1 MAGND
6 LGKLWFEMGVRDK
19 VTGAMAAAIK
29 EAQRLGKAIDDIAD
43 KNANNLTRALYRI
56 AETAQRTMGAIR
68 QGNALGL
75 DTSKLREGLRQ
86 MLAVRRQLLNL
97 QKDGSLA
104 MSTKPLNKLLGAE
117 FEHMMV
123 TMRGATI
130 AQENLNKAQARSNT
144 RAAAQAEREH
154 AQATQARIRAQEQLL
169 RTYDRVT
176 AAMQRQGQAASQ
188 LKNVMSDYFSVYAGM
203 NLVRELITVGGE
215 FEVQKV
221 ALQTILGDMREGEEI
236 YSQIQ
241 ALAVESPMSFRQLA
255 GYTKQ
260 LAAFNIPYEELYDTT
275 KRLADISAGVGVDM
289 GRLILAYGQV
299 RSATVLRGQELRQ
312 FTEAGIPMVEALAKK
327 FNELNGTMVTSADV
341 LNKLIP
347 TKQIPFEMVRDVLK
361 DMTDEGGRFYN
372 MQMVLADTLAGKWS
386 NLRDAWEVMLAGIAN
401 GETLTGRMLK
411 GAVSG
416 VTELTKAMDTLL
428 PVIAAVGLGFGTR
441 RVARWAG
448 DRLGMNTRNVT
459 QGMLTAK
466 ETARQAALQ
475 KQLLQGSQALTAQE
489 RQLLSAKMEV
499 TAADYRRLA
508 VSGRLSTMQLAS
520 LYRQK
525 MINESTI
532 RYLAEQKVITEE
544 QRKQIV
550 QATTKLRLLRM
561 QGVEVAKQA
570 GRAVGGALVGM
581 LRDPFTWI
589 TAALAGVMSIQNA
602 VSETEA
608 MMANMAESANQRF
621 KSLNETIK
629 ELRKAGTPTGDS
641 GLKQGSDTI
650 LGALKG
656 NVADYEGIEKQAS
669 AIKDLGE
676 RYEYLNEVLTQT
688 SEAYRWVAAN
698 SGTIGG
704 LLDSTGGLQTSQGF
718 WHGVGSALTFDW
730 MSDDLAENMKDW
742 DEYNAR
748 LQSAAIN
755 LGKYEAEIKSAIDNA
770 VKLFPELRKQLDGKS
785 MEEQLKIIADSGYW
799 DALGYKM
806 NNWTVNAQD
815 AVDAWK
821 NARIELAEAGKDVEE
836 DAETL
841 SNGIG
846 RILENM
852 AKARGQ
858 TLEEF
863 VKDNEVMVS
872 TMIDNIVRG
881 FNSGSEQIQNRII
894 DLVRQV
900 VGLKEEYDE
909 LGNRLQVKAPS
920 QYDQQSKLG
929 KQMMHNVIEE
939 YGQGVITVAEMNKIA
954 GTTEDARSASEALDE
969 LKKKVQSLKQEY
981 DSLNAVY
988 GENHAR
994 TKAAKEDLD
1003 RYTKVAK
1010 ANGLT
1015 MDDLNKKQKY
1025 GYHKPDNGK
1034 DAWLEQ
1040 MKARMSL
1047 LPKYISLYEKYRD
1060 TMGADAA
1067 REKVNADV
1075 QFASLRAIGITDP
1088 TDEVGA
1094 WKTIV
1099 EQMNKAKTTAERRK
1113 AAEDALAKL
1122 YDAQADAIVRQN
1134 RVLNEQAT
1142 QALEKLNR
1150 QWEMY
1155 RKWLEATGSAE
1166 VAGTVAFGG
1175 RTAYGNEAE
1184 ELREEVE
1191 RLLREA
1197 PTRPPRGEGTD
1208 KQDRA
1213 YTVDEV
1219 LGMTGTELD
1228 EAFGKAGQGAE
1239 ALREKIDAL
1248 KEAQRKLNEETLN
1261 GLLEMI
1267 EASKGYDAQIAD
1279 VDRRLEKQLELIGK
1293 TTFNNDAETNERIR
1307 EQYGKAAREAA
1318 DRERSGILFKQFQE
1332 ESDWVTIFDDLDR
1345 VSTATIT
1352 DMIDRIAEFSK
1363 TAGLSVEEVK
1373 RLRDALAK
1381 LRDEALERN
1390 PFGGIVESLNRAN
1403 AIREFLKRAGSTGS
1417 SGRAGKIRVSEEQ
1430 GARMG
1435 LQAGEY
1441 TRAQLEGELKGAEA
1455 DTVRSIEN
1463 IGKAFDSLQG
1473 VLDPV
1478 IELFDTLGA
1487 DTGGLGDVLGT
1498 ISGALGAAS
1507 GTGGQL
1513 QNLMGMSVGED
1524 KTLGE
1529 ALGIKNA
1536 GLWGA
1541 AAGAALSVTT
1551 SIFALHDK
1559 ALQKEIEASEA
1570 RQKEMENL
1578 TKNVQTVLERTMGG
1592 VYRYRASE
1600 ADLKDFEKYFQH
1612 RTVGNMDL
1620 GYKYGYIQE
1629 GTREQIR
1636 VAEKSRSYYDT
1647 YLASLMVQRDELAH
1661 QMDAE
1666 RDKKKSDKNAIADM
1680 KQEIAE
1686 LDDQIKYVAE
1696 DMAKELYGIDF
1707 KSWASDLS
1715 QALVD
1720 AWASGTDAAE
1730 AYRDKVSEIL
1740 KDVGVNIIT
1749 QKYLEPMLEGYM
1761 DQFMKYFEDNN
1772 GVVDEEGFK
1781 IIAQMYDAADKAAS
1795 VVEGYL
1801 NGLEDVANEH
1811 GETIK
1816 DDSAASGADTI
1827 SGITEDEAGLLIS
1840 YVNAMR
1846 ADLSLTL
1853 LYNKRIAEELL
1864 PEVIN
1869 VLAVH
1874 QATLKAIEANTGRS
1888 ADAAERLS
1896 ELLNSVASGTKKL
1909 SVVTYVKS

>member
-6 LGKLWFEMGVRDK
+6 GALWFEMNVKDRILAKLKEDMKAMDELGAAMDR
-19 VTGAMAAAIK
+19 VTY
-29 EAQRLGKAIDDIAD
+29 R
-43 KNANNLTRALYRI
+43 NANNMMRAIYRVSEAI
-56 AETAQRTMGAIR
+56 ERVRNAGRT
-68 QGNALGL
+68 GL
-75 DTSKLREGLRQ
+75 SFGMDTSRLSEVERRLDAFRKKLESISETDLRTKNSK
-86 MLAVRRQLLNL
+86 AVLNL
-97 QKDGSLA
+97 LDAEYEKMIRDANRVARAQEKLNTA
-104 MSTKPLNKLLGAE
+104 MSHSSARE
-117 FEHMMV
+117 
-123 TMRGATI
+123 AT
-130 AQENLNKAQARSNT
+130 Q
-144 RAAAQAEREH
+144 AAQA
-154 AQATQARIRAQEQLL
+154 QARAQEQLL

-188 LKNVMSDYFSVYAGM
+188 LRSIMSDYFSVYAGM

-299 RSATVLRGQELRQ
+299 RSATVLRGTELRQ

-475 KQLLQGSQALTAQE
+475 KQLLQGSQALTVQE
-489 RQLLSAKMEV
+489 QRLLSAKMEV

-570 GRAVGGALVGM
+570 GRAVGGTLVGM

-589 TAALAGVMSIQNA
+589 TAALAGGMAIWQHYGQ
-602 VSETEA
+602 VSQQATTAADSLVQRAEQTRETVNSLLDGGKPSDDSKLAERIREMTEA
-608 MMANMAESANQRF
+608 LRGVVPNY
-621 KSLNETIK
+621 NEIK
-629 ELRKAGTPTGDS
+629 E
-641 GLKQGSDTI
+641 Q
-650 LGALKG
+650 
-656 NVADYEGIEKQAS
+656 AD
-669 AIKDLGE
+669 AIKDLGD
-676 RYEYLNEVLTQT
+676 RYDYLAEKLKETSAAYKALTAEST
-688 SEAYRWVAAN
+688 KGLIEDMTHAA
-698 SGTIGG
+698 GGGIGG
-704 LLDSTGGLQTSQGF
+704 FFSGNAEGLG
-718 WHGVGSALTFDW
+718 ADMEDFD
-730 MSDDLAENMKDW
+730 DAVRE
-742 DEYNAR
+742 
-748 LQSAAIN
+748 LQ
-755 LGKYEAEIKSAIDNA
+755 KSAIHINKYVADEVMAA
-770 VKLFPELRKQLDGKS
+770 VDKIAAGNEKLKKALEGKEGMTEILRTFFDTATDAEQTRLTEAVPLTTDYWRNWRVMRSQLEEMYRDMDGAIQEFIDQKSAEGWNFKHLNDGQKEQAQQVIDAFVNSYEGASKEAKRLVEQYGLDKLNIKVNVDFDTSDAEKELSDFANQVWQGFGGNLTKEGGTISIGNQKYTKENIAKSFTDASSTRKRMKQEVQDAYQEWKDIEKVS
-785 MEEQLKIIADSGYW
+785 VASQEAKDRARKAYE
-799 DALGYKM
+799 DALSAYNAMG
-806 NNWTVNAQD
+806 WTD
-815 AVDAWK
+815 DP
-821 NARIELAEAGKDVEE
+821 L
-836 DAETL
+836 
-841 SNGIG
+841 
-846 RILENM
+846 
-852 AKARGQ
+852 
-858 TLEEF
+858 
-863 VKDNEVMVS
+863 
-872 TMIDNIVRG
+872 
-881 FNSGSEQIQNRII
+881 
-894 DLVRQV
+894 
-900 VGLKEEYDE
+900 
-909 LGNRLQVKAPS
+909 
-920 QYDQQSKLG
+920 
-929 KQMMHNVIEE
+929 
-939 YGQGVITVAEMNKIA
+939 NK
-954 GTTEDARSASEALDE
+954 T
-969 LKKKVQSLKQEY
+969 
-981 DSLNAVY
+981 N
-988 GENHAR
+988 
-994 TKAAKEDLD
+994 
-1003 RYTKVAK
+1003 K
-1010 ANGLT
+1010 ANRA
-1015 MDDLNKKQKY
+1015 NK
-1025 GYHKPDNGK
+1025 K

-1040 MKARMSL
+1040 MKARISL

-1191 RLLREA
+1191 RLLKEA

-1213 YTVDEV
+1213 YTVEDV

-1307 EQYGKAAREAA
+1307 GQYGKAARKAA

-1403 AIREFLKRAGSTGS
+1403 AIREYLRVNGPNGTYGAD
-1417 SGRAGKIRVSEEQ
+1417 GKYVVTKEQ

-1487 DTGGLGDVLGT
+1487 DTGGIGDVLGT
-1498 ISGALGAAS
+1498 ISGALGTAS

-1600 ADLKDFEKYFQH
+1600 ADLKDFEKYFQR
-1612 RTVGNMDL
+1612 RTVGNADL

-1636 VAEKSRSYYDT
+1636 EAEKSRSYYDT

-1696 DMAKELYGIDF
+1696 DMANELYGVDF

-1730 AYRDKVSEIL
+1730 AYRDKVSEIM
-1740 KDVGVNIIT
+1740 KNVGVSIIT
-1749 QKYLEPMLEGYM
+1749 QKYLETALEPIM
-1761 DQFMKYFEDNN
+1761 DEFMEYFKANN
-1772 GVVDEEGFK
+1772 GVLDETGIGILSK
-1781 IIAQMYDAADKAAS
+1781 MYDYGEELAEIGKAYMDGMEQ
-1795 VVEGYL
+1795 VT
-1801 NGLEDVANEH
+1801 NEH
-1811 GETIK
+1811 GETLK
-1816 DDSAASGADTI
+1816 DTGSASGSVIGGSVSEEEVGLGLAYLNSIRADTA
-1827 SGITEDEAGLLIS
+1827 T
-1840 YVNAMR
+1840 MR
-1846 ADLSLTL
+1846 TYLQ
-1853 LYNKRIAEELL
+1853 RMAEETE
-1864 PEVIN
+1864 PIAN
-1869 VLAVH
+1869 VLAQH
-1874 QATLKAIEANTGRS
+1874 TATLKAIEANTGRG
-1888 ADAAERLS
+1888 AEAAEAVRDM
-1896 ELLNSVASGTKKL
+1896 LNSVANGTRKL
-1909 SVVTYVKS
+1909 NVVTWVKKS

>member
-6 LGKLWFEMGVRDK
+6 FKLWFEMGVRDK
-19 VTGAMAAAIK
+19 VTGAMAEAIK
-29 EAQRLGKAIDDIAD
+29 EAQRLGKAIDDVAD

-56 AETAQRTMGAIR
+56 SEMAQRTMGAMR

-97 QKDGSLA
+97 SKDGSLA
-104 MSTKPLNKLLGAE
+104 TSTKPLNKLLGAE
-117 FEHMMV
+117 FEHMIV

-154 AQATQARIRAQEQLL
+154 TQATQARIRAQEQLL

-188 LKNVMSDYFSVYAGM
+188 LRSIMSDYFSVYAGM

-299 RSATVLRGQELRQ
+299 RSATVLRGTELRQ

-428 PVIAAVGLGFGTR
+428 PVIAAVGLGFGAKR
-441 RVARWAG
+441 AKRWAG

-475 KQLLQGSQALTAQE
+475 KQLLQGSQALTVQE
-489 RQLLSAKMEV
+489 QRLLSEKLEV

-508 VSGRLSTMQLAS
+508 ISGRLSTMQLAS

-525 MINESTI
+525 MINSSTI
-532 RYLAEQKVITEE
+532 QYLAQQKIITEE
-544 QRKQIV
+544 QRKQIL

-589 TAALAGVMSIQNA
+589 TAGLAGIMSIQNA

-688 SEAYRWVAAN
+688 SEAYRWVATN

-748 LQSAAIN
+748 LQSAAVN

-852 AKARGQ
+852 VKARGQ

-900 VGLKEEYDE
+900 VCLKEEYDE
-909 LGNRLQVKAPS
+909 LGNRLQVKTPS

-929 KQMMHNVIEE
+929 KQMMRNVIEE
-939 YGQGVITVAEMNKIA
+939 YGQGVITVVEMNKIA

-994 TKAAKEDLD
+994 TKAAKEELD
-1003 RYTKVAK
+1003 RYTKVAN

-1025 GYHKPDNGK
+1025 GYNKPDNGK

-1040 MKARMSL
+1040 MKARISL

-1067 REKVNADV
+1067 REKVNEDV

-1142 QALEKLNR
+1142 QALDKLNK

-1184 ELREEVE
+1184 ELREEINE
-1191 RLLREA
+1191 QLKKKNEKLS
-1197 PTRPPRGEGTD
+1197 
-1208 KQDRA
+1208 
-1213 YTVDEV
+1213 VDDV

-1373 RLRDALAK
+1373 RLREALAK
-1381 LRDEALERN
+1381 LRDEALARN

-1403 AIREFLKRAGSTGS
+1403 AIREFLERAGSTGS
-1417 SGRAGKIRVSEEQ
+1417 AGKIRVSEEQ

-1441 TRAQLEGELKGAEA
+1441 TRAQLEGKLKGAEA

-1487 DTGGLGDVLGT
+1487 ETGGIGDVLGT
-1498 ISGALGAAS
+1498 IGGALGAAS
-1507 GTGGQL
+1507 STGSSL
-1513 QNLMGMSVGED
+1513 SNLMGMSVGD

-1536 GLWGA
+1536 GVWGA

-1592 VYRYRASE
+1592 VYRYRASDG
-1600 ADLKDFEKYFQH
+1600 DLEKMLKYVDYGDKE
-1612 RTVGNMDL
+1612 RLRGTVFDP
-1620 GYKYGYIQE
+1620 YPYIGE
-1629 GTREQIR
+1629 DTREQIKE
-1636 VAEKSRSYYDT
+1636 AEKSRSYYDT
-1647 YLASLMVQRDELAH
+1647 YLASLMVQKDELAH
-1661 QMDAE
+1661 QIDSE
-1666 RDKKKSDKNAIADM
+1666 RDKKKSDKSAIADM
-1680 KQEIAE
+1680 EQQLAE
-1686 LDDQIKYVAE
+1686 LDDQIRYVAE
-1696 DMAKELYGIDF
+1696 DMAKELYSIDF
-1707 KSWASDLS
+1707 KGWAADFA
-1715 QALVD
+1715 QTLVD
-1720 AWASGTDAAE
+1720 AWASGADAAD
-1730 AYRDKVSEIL
+1730 AYRKKVSEIM
-1740 KDVGVNIIT
+1740 KNVGVSIIT
-1749 QKYLEPMLEGYM
+1749 QKYIETALAPIM
-1761 DQFMKYFEDNN
+1761 DEFMEYFEANN
-1772 GVVDEEGFK
+1772 GVLDETGIGILSK
-1781 IIAQMYDAADKAAS
+1781 MYDFGEEFAKIAEAYMDGM
-1795 VVEGYL
+1795 EQ
-1801 NGLEDVANEH
+1801 VANER
-1811 GETIK
+1811 GDTLKDTGSSSSSTIGGSISE
-1816 DDSAASGADTI
+1816 DEVGLGLAYLNSIRADT
-1827 SGITEDEAGLLIS
+1827 
-1840 YVNAMR
+1840 AMIR
-1846 ADLSLTL
+1846 A
-1853 LYNKRIAEELL
+1853 YKQRMVEELM
-1864 PEVIN
+1864 PGVVN
-1869 VLAVH
+1869 VLAQH
-1874 QATLKAIEANTGRS
+1874 TAFLKGIEANTGRS
-1888 ADAAERLS
+1888 ADAAEDVRD
-1896 ELLNSVASGTKKL
+1896 LLGQVANGTKKL
-1909 SVVTYVKS
+1909 NVITYVKKN

>member
-188 LKNVMSDYFSVYAGM
+188 LKSIMSDYFSVYAGM

-299 RSATVLRGQELRQ
+299 RSATVLRGTELRQ

-441 RVARWAG
+441 RVKRWAG

-475 KQLLQGSQALTAQE
+475 KQLLQGSQALTVQE

-570 GRAVGGALVGM
+570 GRAVGGTLVGM
-581 LRDPFTWI
+581 LRDPFTWF

-718 WHGVGSALTFDW
+718 WYGAASALKGDW
-730 MSDDLAENMKDW
+730 MSDDLAEDMKDW

-748 LQSAAIN
+748 LQSAAVN
-755 LGKYEAEIKSAIDNA
+755 LGKYEAQITKTIKDIARQA
-770 VKLFPELRKQLDGKS
+770 PELRKALDGKTT
-785 MEEQLKIIADSGYW
+785 EEQLRIVVDSGYW
-799 DALGYKM
+799 DKLDFRIDSSAAK
-806 NNWTVNAQD
+806 
-815 AVDAWK
+815 AVVKWREVRKD
-821 NARIELAEAGKDVEE
+821 LSEAGNKVEE
-836 DAETL
+836 DAKKF

-846 RILENM
+846 RILEAS

-858 TLEEF
+858 TMEEF
-863 VKDNEVMVS
+863 VKNNEVLVS
-872 TMIDNIVRG
+872 TMIDTIVTSFG
-881 FNSGSEQIQNRII
+881 EGSEQIQNKVI
-894 DLVRQV
+894 DAVRAWM
-900 VGLKEEYDE
+900 GLSDLYNEEGD
-909 LGNRLQVKAPS
+909 RRTVRKPS
-920 QYDQQSKLG
+920 QYDVQSKLG

-988 GENHAR
+988 GDNHAR
-994 TKAAKEDLD
+994 TKAAKEELD

-1025 GYHKPDNGK
+1025 GYNKPDNGK

-1191 RLLREA
+1191 RLLKERAERA
-1197 PTRPPRGEGTD
+1197 GTD
-1208 KQDRA
+1208 GADRA
-1213 YTVDEV
+1213 YTVEDV

-1307 EQYGKAAREAA
+1307 GQYGKAAREAA

-1417 SGRAGKIRVSEEQ
+1417 SGKYVVTEEQ

-1487 DTGGLGDVLGT
+1487 DTGGIGDVLGT
-1498 ISGALGAAS
+1498 ISGALGTAS

-1513 QNLMGMSVGED
+1513 QNLMGMSVGKD
-1524 KTLGE
+1524 KSLGE

-1600 ADLKDFEKYFQH
+1600 ADQADFEKYFQ
-1612 RTVGNMDL
+1612 RRMIGSMDL

-1629 GTREQIR
+1629 GTREQIQE
-1636 VAEKSRSYYDT
+1636 AQKSRSYYDT

-1696 DMAKELYGIDF
+1696 DMANELYGVDF
-1707 KSWASDLS
+1707 KSWAADLS
-1715 QALVD
+1715 QTLVD

-1740 KDVGVNIIT
+1740 RDVGVNVIT
-1749 QKYLEPMLEGYM
+1749 QKYLEPLLEEQMEKFM
-1761 DQFMKYFEDNN
+1761 DYFEANN
-1772 GVVDEEGFK
+1772 GVIDAPGMEILSG
-1781 IIAQMYDAADKAAS
+1781 MYDLGDKAQE
-1795 VVEGYL
+1795 VVDAYL
-1801 NGLEDVANEH
+1801 DGLEAVANEH
-1811 GETIK
+1811 GETLK
-1816 DDSAASGADTI
+1816 DTGSASGSVI
-1827 SGITEDEAGLLIS
+1827 GGSVSEEEAGLGLAYLNSI
-1840 YVNAMR
+1840 R
-1846 ADLSLTL
+1846 ADTATMRTYLQ
-1853 LYNKRIAEELL
+1853 RMAEETE
-1864 PEVIN
+1864 PIAN
-1869 VLAVH
+1869 VLAQH
-1874 QATLKAIEANTGRS
+1874 TATLKAIEANTGRG
-1888 ADAAERLS
+1888 AEAAEAVRDM
-1896 ELLNSVASGTKKL
+1896 LNSVANGTRKL
-1909 SVVTYVKS
+1909 NVVTWVKKS

>member
-299 RSATVLRGQELRQ
+299 RSATVLRGTELRQ

-475 KQLLQGSQALTAQE
+475 KQLLQGSQALTVQE

-641 GLKQGSDTI
+641 GLKRGSDTI

-718 WHGVGSALTFDW
+718 WYGAASALKGDW
-730 MSDDLAENMKDW
+730 MSDDLAEDMKDW

-748 LQSAAIN
+748 LQSAAVN
-755 LGKYEAEIKSAIDNA
+755 LGKYEAQITKTIKDIARQA
-770 VKLFPELRKQLDGKS
+770 PELRKALDGKTT
-785 MEEQLKIIADSGYW
+785 EEQLRIVVDSGYW
-799 DALGYKM
+799 DKLDFRIDSSAAK
-806 NNWTVNAQD
+806 
-815 AVDAWK
+815 AVVKWREVRKD
-821 NARIELAEAGKDVEE
+821 LSEAGNKVEE
-836 DAETL
+836 DAKKF

-846 RILENM
+846 RILEAS

-858 TLEEF
+858 TMEEF
-863 VKDNEVMVS
+863 VKNNEVLVS
-872 TMIDNIVRG
+872 TMIDTIVRSFG
-881 FNSGSEQIQNRII
+881 EGSEQIQNKVI
-894 DLVRQV
+894 DAVRAWM
-900 VGLKEEYDE
+900 GLSDLYNEEGD
-909 LGNRLQVKAPS
+909 RRTVRKPS
-920 QYDQQSKLG
+920 QYDVQSKLG
-929 KQMMHNVIEE
+929 KQMMHNVVEE

-994 TKAAKEDLD
+994 TKAAKEELD

-1025 GYHKPDNGK
+1025 GYNKPDNGK

-1191 RLLREA
+1191 RLLEERAERA
-1197 PTRPPRGEGTD
+1197 GSSGRTGTD
-1208 KQDRA
+1208 GADRA

-1307 EQYGKAAREAA
+1307 GQYGKAAREAA

-1390 PFGGIVESLNRAN
+1390 PFGGIAESLNRAN

-1430 GARMG
+1430 GRRMG

-1487 DTGGLGDVLGT
+1487 DTGGIGDVLGT
-1498 ISGALGAAS
+1498 ISGALGTAS

-1600 ADLKDFEKYFQH
+1600 ADLKDFEKYFQR
-1612 RTVGNMDL
+1612 RTVGNADL

-1636 VAEKSRSYYDT
+1636 EAEKSRSYYDT

-1696 DMAKELYGIDF
+1696 DMANELYGVDF
-1707 KSWASDLS
+1707 KSWAADLS
-1715 QALVD
+1715 QTLVD

-1740 KDVGVNIIT
+1740 RDVGVNVIT
-1749 QKYLEPMLEGYM
+1749 QKYLEPLLEEQMEKFM
-1761 DQFMKYFEDNN
+1761 DYFEANN
-1772 GVVDEEGFK
+1772 GVIDAPGMEILSG
-1781 IIAQMYDAADKAAS
+1781 MYDLGDKAQE
-1795 VVEGYL
+1795 VVDAYL
-1801 NGLEDVANEH
+1801 DGLEAIANER
-1811 GETIK
+1811 GETLK
-1816 DDSAASGADTI
+1816 DTGSASGSVI
-1827 SGITEDEAGLLIS
+1827 GGSVSEEEAGLGLAYLNSI
-1840 YVNAMR
+1840 R
-1846 ADLSLTL
+1846 ADTATMRTYLQ
-1853 LYNKRIAEELL
+1853 RMAEETE
-1864 PEVIN
+1864 PIAN
-1869 VLAVH
+1869 VLAQH
-1874 QATLKAIEANTGRS
+1874 TATLKAIEANTGRG
-1888 ADAAERLS
+1888 AEAAEAVRDM
-1896 ELLNSVASGTKKL
+1896 LNSVANGTRKL
-1909 SVVTYVKS
+1909 NVVTWVKKS

>member
-6 LGKLWFEMGVRDK
+6 GALWFEMGVRDK

-176 AAMQRQGQAASQ
+176 AAMQHQGQAASQ
-188 LKNVMSDYFSVYAGM
+188 LRSIMSDYFSVYAGM

-441 RVARWAG
+441 RVKRWAG

-475 KQLLQGSQALTAQE
+475 KQLLQGSQALTVQE
-489 RQLLSAKMEV
+489 QRLLSAKMEV

-532 RYLAEQKVITEE
+532 RYLAQQKVITEE

-561 QGVEVAKQA
+561 QSAEVAKQA
-570 GRAVGGALVGM
+570 GRAVGGTLVGM

-589 TAALAGVMSIQNA
+589 TAALAGGMALWQHYGQ
-602 VSETEA
+602 VSQQATTAADSLVQRAEQTRETVNSLLDGGKPGDDSKLAERIREMTEA
-608 MMANMAESANQRF
+608 LRGVVPNY
-621 KSLNETIK
+621 NEIK
-629 ELRKAGTPTGDS
+629 E
-641 GLKQGSDTI
+641 Q
-650 LGALKG
+650 
-656 NVADYEGIEKQAS
+656 AD
-669 AIKDLGE
+669 AIKDLGD
-676 RYEYLNEVLTQT
+676 RYDYLAEKLKETSAAYKALTAESTKGLIEDMTHAAGGGIGGFFSGNAEGLGADMEDFDDAVRELQKSAVHINKYVADEVMAAVDKIAAGNEKLKKALEGKEGMTEILRTFFDTATDAEQTRLTEAVPLTTDYWRNWRVMRSQLEEMYRDMDGAIQEFIDQKSAEGWNFKHLNDGQKEQAQQVIDAFVNSYEGASKEAKRLVEQYGLDKLNIKVNVDFDT
-688 SEAYRWVAAN
+688 SDAEKELSDFAN
-698 SGTIGG
+698 QVWQGFGGNLTKEGGTISIGNQKYTKENIAKSFT
-704 LLDSTGGLQTSQGF
+704 DASSTRKRMKQEVQDAYQEWKDIEKVSVASQEAKDRARKAYEDAL
-718 WHGVGSALTFDW
+718 SA
-730 MSDDLAENMKDW
+730 
-742 DEYNAR
+742 YNAM
-748 LQSAAIN
+748 
-755 LGKYEAEIKSAIDNA
+755 G
-770 VKLFPELRKQLDGKS
+770 
-785 MEEQLKIIADSGYW
+785 
-799 DALGYKM
+799 
-806 NNWTVNAQD
+806 WTD
-815 AVDAWK
+815 DP
-821 NARIELAEAGKDVEE
+821 L
-836 DAETL
+836 
-841 SNGIG
+841 
-846 RILENM
+846 
-852 AKARGQ
+852 
-858 TLEEF
+858 
-863 VKDNEVMVS
+863 
-872 TMIDNIVRG
+872 
-881 FNSGSEQIQNRII
+881 
-894 DLVRQV
+894 
-900 VGLKEEYDE
+900 
-909 LGNRLQVKAPS
+909 
-920 QYDQQSKLG
+920 
-929 KQMMHNVIEE
+929 
-939 YGQGVITVAEMNKIA
+939 NK
-954 GTTEDARSASEALDE
+954 T
-969 LKKKVQSLKQEY
+969 
-981 DSLNAVY
+981 N
-988 GENHAR
+988 
-994 TKAAKEDLD
+994 
-1003 RYTKVAK
+1003 K
-1010 ANGLT
+1010 ANKA
-1015 MDDLNKKQKY
+1015 NKK
-1025 GYHKPDNGK
+1025 DT
-1034 DAWLEQ
+1034 WLEQ

-1191 RLLREA
+1191 RLLRERA
-1197 PTRPPRGEGTD
+1197 ERAGSAGRTGTD
-1208 KQDRA
+1208 GADRA
-1213 YTVDEV
+1213 YTVEDV

-1307 EQYGKAAREAA
+1307 GQYGKAAREAA

-1417 SGRAGKIRVSEEQ
+1417 SGKYVVTEEQ

-1600 ADLKDFEKYFQH
+1600 ADLKDFEKYFQR
-1612 RTVGNMDL
+1612 RTVGNADL

-1636 VAEKSRSYYDT
+1636 EAEKSRSYYDT

-1686 LDDQIKYVAE
+1686 LDDQIRYVAE
-1696 DMAKELYGIDF
+1696 DMANELYGVDF
-1707 KSWASDLS
+1707 KSWAADLS
-1715 QALVD
+1715 QTLAD

-1740 KDVGVNIIT
+1740 RDVGVNVIT
-1749 QKYLEPMLEGYM
+1749 QKYLEPLLEEQMEKFM
-1761 DQFMKYFEDNN
+1761 DYFEANN
-1772 GVVDEEGFK
+1772 GVIDAPGMEILSGMYDLGDKAQEVVDAYLDGLEAIANERGETLKDTGSASGSVIGGSVSEEEEGLGL
-1781 IIAQMYDAADKAAS
+1781 A
-1795 VVEGYL
+1795 YL
-1801 NGLEDVANEH
+1801 NS
-1811 GETIK
+1811 IR
-1816 DDSAASGADTI
+1816 ADTA
-1827 SGITEDEAGLLIS
+1827 T
-1840 YVNAMR
+1840 MR
-1846 ADLSLTL
+1846 TYLQ
-1853 LYNKRIAEELL
+1853 RMAEETE
-1864 PEVIN
+1864 PIAN
-1869 VLAVH
+1869 VLAQH
-1874 QATLKAIEANTGRS
+1874 TATLKAIEANTGRG
-1888 ADAAERLS
+1888 AEAAEAVRDM
-1896 ELLNSVASGTKKL
+1896 LNSVANGTRKL
-1909 SVVTYVKS
+1909 NVVTWVKKS

>member
-19 VTGAMAAAIK
+19 VTGAMAEAIK
-29 EAQRLGKAIDDIAD
+29 EAQRLGKAIDDVAD

-56 AETAQRTMGAIR
+56 SEMAQRTIGAIR
-68 QGNALGL
+68 QGNTMGL

-97 QKDGSLA
+97 SKDGSLA

-117 FEHMMV
+117 FEHMIV
-123 TMRGATI
+123 TMRQATI
-130 AQENLNKAQARSNT
+130 AQENLNKAQARSNART
-144 RAAAQAEREH
+144 AAQAAREQTKELQK
-154 AQATQARIRAQEQLL
+154 QARAQEQLL

-176 AAMQRQGQAASQ
+176 DAMGRQGRAASQ
-188 LKNVMSDYFSVYAGM
+188 LRNIMSDYFSVYAGM

-215 FEVQKV
+215 FETQKV
-221 ALQTILGDMREGEEI
+221 ALQTILGDMRQGQEI

-241 ALAVESPMSFRQLA
+241 SLAVESPMSFRELA

-299 RSATVLRGQELRQ
+299 RSATVLRGTELRQ

-347 TKQIPFEMVRDVLK
+347 GKQIPFEMVRDVLK

-372 MQMVLADTLAGKWS
+372 MQLTLADTLAGKWS

-401 GETLTGRMLK
+401 GETLTGRFLK
-411 GAVSG
+411 AAVSG
-416 VTELTKAMDTLL
+416 VTELTKSLDTLL
-428 PVIAAVGLGFGTR
+428 PVVAAVGLGFGAKR
-441 RVARWAG
+441 ALGWAG
-448 DRLGMNTRNVT
+448 NQLGVRVQGVT
-459 QGMLTAK
+459 QGMEAAK
-466 ETARQAALQ
+466 EAARQKAFQ
-475 KQLLQGSQALTAQE
+475 TQLLKGTSALTAQE
-489 RQLLSAKMEV
+489 RQLLAAKKLV
-499 TAADYRRLA
+499 TEEDYRLLA
-508 VSGRLSTMQLAS
+508 ASGRLNTTQLAY
-520 LYRQK
+520 LYNQRQ
-525 MINESTI
+525 INVGTI
-532 RYLAEQKVITEE
+532 AHLQHTRAITAEQA
-544 QRKQIV
+544 RQIM
-550 QATTKLRLLRM
+550 QGRTRLGLLRM
-561 QGVEVAKQA
+561 QSVEVAKQA
-570 GRAVGGALVGM
+570 GKAIGGAVMGVV
-581 LRDPFTWI
+581 RDPFTWI
-589 TAALAGVMSIQNA
+589 SVGLAGIIAIQSA

-608 MMANMAESANQRF
+608 MMENMAEGANQRF

-629 ELRKAGTPTGDS
+629 ELRKAGTPTSDS
-641 GLKQGSDTI
+641 GLRQGSDTI

-656 NVADYEGIEKQAS
+656 NVADYDGIEKQAS

-748 LQSAAIN
+748 LQSAAVN
-755 LGKYEAEIKSAIDNA
+755 LGKYEAEITKAIKDIA
-770 VKLFPELRKQLDGKS
+770 RQAPELRKALDGKTL
-785 MEEQLKIIADSGYW
+785 EEQLRIIAESGHW
-799 DALGYKM
+799 REFEEEIKDWTGNTQSALYTWIK
-806 NNWTVNAQD
+806 A
-815 AVDAWK
+815 K
-821 NARIELAEAGKDVEE
+821 EKLKSAGKDVEE
-836 DAETL
+836 DAKTF

-846 RILENM
+846 RILE
-852 AKARGQ
+852 ASAEARGQ

-863 VKDNEVMVS
+863 VKNNEVLVS
-872 TMIDNIVRG
+872 TMIDTIVRSFG
-881 FNSGSEQIQNRII
+881 EGSEQIQNKVI
-894 DLVRQV
+894 DAVRAWI
-900 VGLKEEYDE
+900 GLSDLYNEE
-909 LGNRLQVKAPS
+909 GNRRTVRKPS

-954 GTTEDARSASEALDE
+954 GTTEDARSTSEALDE

-981 DSLNAVY
+981 DSINAVY

-994 TKAAKEDLD
+994 TKAVKEELD

-1025 GYHKPDNGK
+1025 GYNKPDNGK

-1040 MKARMSL
+1040 MKARINL

-1067 REKVNADV
+1067 RAKVNADV

-1122 YDAQADAIVRQN
+1122 YDAQADSLVRQN

-1142 QALEKLNR
+1142 QALDKLNK

-1155 RKWLEATGSAE
+1155 RKWLDATGSAE
-1166 VAGTVAFGG
+1166 IAGTVAFGG
-1175 RTAYGNEAE
+1175 RTTYDNEAE
-1184 ELREEVE
+1184 ELREEVK
-1191 RLLREA
+1191 RLLE
-1197 PTRPPRGEGTD
+1197 E
-1208 KQDRA
+1208 RA
-1213 YTVDEV
+1213 ERTGSSETYAVEDV

-1228 EAFGKAGQGAE
+1228 EAFGKAGQGAK

-1267 EASKGYDAQIAD
+1267 EQSKGYDAQLAD
-1279 VDRRLEKQLELIGK
+1279 IDRRLKEQIELINQ
-1293 TTFNNDAETNERIR
+1293 TFSDPQTRQFYTDEATN
-1307 EQYGKAAREAA
+1307 AAN
-1318 DRERSGILFKQFQE
+1318 RERSEILFKQFQE

-1352 DMIDRIAEFSK
+1352 GMIDKIEEFSK

-1390 PFGGIVESLNRAN
+1390 PFGGIVESLNRGN
-1403 AIREFLKRAGSTGS
+1403 AIREYLRVNGPNGTYGAD
-1417 SGRAGKIRVSEEQ
+1417 GKYVVTKEQ

-1441 TRAQLEGELKGAEA
+1441 TRAQLEGALKGAEA
-1455 DTVRSIEN
+1455 DIVGSIDG
-1463 IGKAFDSLQG
+1463 ISKAFDELQG

-1478 IELFDTLGA
+1478 IGLFDALGES
-1487 DTGGLGDVLGT
+1487 GGLTD
-1498 ISGALGAAS
+1498 ALGLISSALGSAS
-1507 GTGGQL
+1507 STGSSL
-1513 QNLMGMSVGED
+1513 SNLMGMSVGGN
-1524 KTLGE
+1524 KTLGG

-1536 GLWGA
+1536 GMWGA
-1541 AAGAALSVTT
+1541 IAGAGLSVVTGL
-1551 SIFALHDK
+1551 FKMHDK
-1559 ALQKEIEASEA
+1559 ALQKEIEASQE

-1592 VYRYRASE
+1592 VYRYRASDT
-1600 ADLKDFEKYFQH
+1600 DLSDFEKYLER
-1612 RTVGNMDL
+1612 RTVLGQDY

-1629 GTREQIR
+1629 DTHEQIKE
-1636 VAEKSRSYYDT
+1636 AQNSRSYYDS
-1647 YLASLMVQRDELAH
+1647 YLASLMVQRDELQH
-1661 QMDAE
+1661 QMDSE
-1666 RDKKKSDKNAIADM
+1666 RDKKDRDASKIADYE
-1680 KQEIAE
+1680 QQIAE

-1696 DMAKELYGIDF
+1696 DMANELYGIDF
-1707 KSWASDLS
+1707 KSWAADLS

-1720 AWASGTDAAE
+1720 AWASGGDAAE
-1730 AYRDKVSEIL
+1730 AYRKKVSEIL
-1740 KDVGVNIIT
+1740 RDTAVNMIT
-1749 QKYLEPMLEGYM
+1749 QKYLESALEPILEEFM
-1761 DQFMKYFEDNN
+1761 DYFDENN
-1772 GVVDEEGFK
+1772 GILDDDGFDILSK
-1781 IIAQMYDAADKAAS
+1781 IYDLGPELANLIDG
-1795 VVEGYL
+1795 VMD
-1801 NGLEDVANEH
+1801 GLEQVANEH

-1816 DDSAASGADTI
+1816 DSSAASGANVI
-1827 SGITEDEAGLLIS
+1827 SGKTEDEAGLLIS
-1840 YVNAMR
+1840 YVNAIR
-1846 ADLSLTL
+1846 ADVSRGIM
-1853 LYNKRIAEELL
+1853 YNQRIAEELL

-1896 ELLNSVASGTKKL
+1896 DLLNSVASGTKKL
-1909 SVVTYVKS
+1909 SVVTYVRS

>member
-6 LGKLWFEMGVRDK
+6 GALWFEMNVKDRILAKLKEDMKAMDELGAAMDR
-19 VTGAMAAAIK
+19 VTY
-29 EAQRLGKAIDDIAD
+29 R
-43 KNANNLTRALYRI
+43 NANNMMRAIYRVSEAI
-56 AETAQRTMGAIR
+56 ERVRNAGRT
-68 QGNALGL
+68 GL
-75 DTSKLREGLRQ
+75 SFGMDTSRLSEVERRLDAFRKKLESISETDLRTKNSK
-86 MLAVRRQLLNL
+86 AVLNL
-97 QKDGSLA
+97 LDAEYEKMIRDANRVARAQEKLNTA
-104 MSTKPLNKLLGAE
+104 MSHSSARE
-117 FEHMMV
+117 
-123 TMRGATI
+123 AT
-130 AQENLNKAQARSNT
+130 Q
-144 RAAAQAEREH
+144 AAQA
-154 AQATQARIRAQEQLL
+154 QARAQEQLL

-188 LKNVMSDYFSVYAGM
+188 LRSIMSDYFSVYAGM

-299 RSATVLRGQELRQ
+299 RSATVLRGTELRQ

-475 KQLLQGSQALTAQE
+475 KQLLQGSQALTVQE
-489 RQLLSAKMEV
+489 QRLLSAKMEV

-570 GRAVGGALVGM
+570 GRAVGGTLVGM

-589 TAALAGVMSIQNA
+589 TAALAGGMAIWQHYGQ
-602 VSETEA
+602 VSQQATTAADSLVQRAEQTRETVNSLLDGGKPSDDSKLAERIREMTEA
-608 MMANMAESANQRF
+608 LRGVVPNY
-621 KSLNETIK
+621 NEIK
-629 ELRKAGTPTGDS
+629 E
-641 GLKQGSDTI
+641 Q
-650 LGALKG
+650 
-656 NVADYEGIEKQAS
+656 AD
-669 AIKDLGE
+669 AIKDLGD
-676 RYEYLNEVLTQT
+676 RYDYLAEKLKETSAAYKALTAEST
-688 SEAYRWVAAN
+688 KGLIEDMTHAA
-698 SGTIGG
+698 GGGIGG
-704 LLDSTGGLQTSQGF
+704 FFSGNAEGLG
-718 WHGVGSALTFDW
+718 ADMEDFD
-730 MSDDLAENMKDW
+730 DAVRE
-742 DEYNAR
+742 
-748 LQSAAIN
+748 LQ
-755 LGKYEAEIKSAIDNA
+755 KSAIHINKYVADEVMAA
-770 VKLFPELRKQLDGKS
+770 VDKIAAGNEKLKKALEGKEGMTEILRTFFDTATDAEQTRLTEAVPLTTDYWRNWRVMRSQLEEMYRDMDGAIQEFIDQKSAEGWNFKHLNDGQKEQAQQVIDAFVNSYEGASKEAKRLVEQYGLDKLNIKVNVDFDTSDAEKELSDFANQVWQGFGGNLTKEGGTISIGNQKYTKENIAKSFTDASSTRKRMKQEVQDAYQEWKDIEKVS
-785 MEEQLKIIADSGYW
+785 VASQEAKDRARKAYE
-799 DALGYKM
+799 DALSAYNAMG
-806 NNWTVNAQD
+806 WTD
-815 AVDAWK
+815 DP
-821 NARIELAEAGKDVEE
+821 L
-836 DAETL
+836 
-841 SNGIG
+841 
-846 RILENM
+846 
-852 AKARGQ
+852 
-858 TLEEF
+858 
-863 VKDNEVMVS
+863 
-872 TMIDNIVRG
+872 
-881 FNSGSEQIQNRII
+881 
-894 DLVRQV
+894 
-900 VGLKEEYDE
+900 
-909 LGNRLQVKAPS
+909 
-920 QYDQQSKLG
+920 
-929 KQMMHNVIEE
+929 
-939 YGQGVITVAEMNKIA
+939 NK
-954 GTTEDARSASEALDE
+954 T
-969 LKKKVQSLKQEY
+969 
-981 DSLNAVY
+981 N
-988 GENHAR
+988 
-994 TKAAKEDLD
+994 
-1003 RYTKVAK
+1003 K
-1010 ANGLT
+1010 ANRA
-1015 MDDLNKKQKY
+1015 NK
-1025 GYHKPDNGK
+1025 K

-1040 MKARMSL
+1040 MKARISL

-1060 TMGADAA
+1060 PMGADAA

-1191 RLLREA
+1191 RLLKEA

-1213 YTVDEV
+1213 YTVEDV

-1307 EQYGKAAREAA
+1307 GQYGKAARKAA

-1403 AIREFLKRAGSTGS
+1403 AIREYLRVNGPNGTYGAD
-1417 SGRAGKIRVSEEQ
+1417 GKYVVTKEQ

-1487 DTGGLGDVLGT
+1487 DTGGIGDVLGT
-1498 ISGALGAAS
+1498 ISGALGTAS

-1600 ADLKDFEKYFQH
+1600 ADLKDFEKYFQR
-1612 RTVGNMDL
+1612 RTVGNADL

-1636 VAEKSRSYYDT
+1636 EAEKSRSYYDT

-1696 DMAKELYGIDF
+1696 DMANELYGVDF

-1730 AYRDKVSEIL
+1730 AYRDKVSEIM
-1740 KDVGVNIIT
+1740 KNVGVSIIT
-1749 QKYLEPMLEGYM
+1749 QKYLETALEPIM
-1761 DQFMKYFEDNN
+1761 DEFMEYFKANN
-1772 GVVDEEGFK
+1772 GVLDETGIGILSK
-1781 IIAQMYDAADKAAS
+1781 MYDYGEELAEIGKAYMDGMEQ
-1795 VVEGYL
+1795 VT
-1801 NGLEDVANEH
+1801 NEH
-1811 GETIK
+1811 GETLK
-1816 DDSAASGADTI
+1816 DTGSASGSVIGGSVSEEEVGLGLAYLNSIRADTA
-1827 SGITEDEAGLLIS
+1827 T
-1840 YVNAMR
+1840 MR
-1846 ADLSLTL
+1846 TYLQ
-1853 LYNKRIAEELL
+1853 RMAEETE
-1864 PEVIN
+1864 PIAN
-1869 VLAVH
+1869 VLAQH
-1874 QATLKAIEANTGRS
+1874 TATLKAIEANTGRG
-1888 ADAAERLS
+1888 AEAAEAVRDM
-1896 ELLNSVASGTKKL
+1896 LNSVANGTRKL
-1909 SVVTYVKS
+1909 NVVTWVKKS

>member
-6 LGKLWFEMGVRDK
+6 LKLWFEMGVRDK
-19 VTGAMAAAIK
+19 VTGAMAEAIK
-29 EAQRLGKAIDDIAD
+29 EAQRLGKAIDDVAD

-56 AETAQRTMGAIR
+56 SEMAQRTIGAIR
-68 QGNALGL
+68 QGNALNL
-75 DTSKLREGLRQ
+75 DTSKLRDGLRQ
-86 MLAVRRQLLNL
+86 MLTVRRQLLNL
-97 QKDGSLA
+97 SKDGSLA

-123 TMRGATI
+123 TMRGVVI
-130 AQENLNKAQARSNT
+130 AQENLNKAQARGNA
-144 RAAAQAEREH
+144 RAAAQAAREH
-154 AQATQARIRAQEQLL
+154 TKELQAQARAQEQLL

-176 AAMQRQGQAASQ
+176 AAMQRQGRAASQ

-221 ALQTILGDMREGEEI
+221 ALQTILGDMREGQEI

-299 RSATVLRGQELRQ
+299 RSATVLRGTELRQ

-401 GETLTGRMLK
+401 GETLTGRFLK
-411 GAVSG
+411 AAVSG

-428 PVIAAVGLGFGTR
+428 PVVAAVGLGFSTKR
-441 RVARWAG
+441 AVRWIGDSLSMRTAG
-448 DRLGMNTRNVT
+448 VT

-475 KQLLQGSQALTAQE
+475 KQLLQGSQALTVQE

-520 LYRQK
+520 LYRQR

-532 RYLAEQKVITEE
+532 QYLAQQKIITEE
-544 QRKQIV
+544 QRKQIM

-570 GRAVGGALVGM
+570 GRAVGGAVVGM

-748 LQSAAIN
+748 LQSASAN
-755 LGKYEAEIKSAIDNA
+755 LGKYEAGIQNAINGITIRYD
-770 VKLFPELRKQLDGKS
+770 ELRKSLDGKTL
-785 MEEQLKIIADSGYW
+785 EEQLRIIAESGHW
-799 DALGYKM
+799 REFEEEIKDWTGNTQSALYTWIK
-806 NNWTVNAQD
+806 A
-815 AVDAWK
+815 K
-821 NARIELAEAGKDVEE
+821 EKLESAGKDVEE
-836 DAETL
+836 DAKTF

-846 RILENM
+846 RILE
-852 AKARGQ
+852 ASAEARGQ

-863 VKDNEVMVS
+863 VKNNEVLVS
-872 TMIDNIVRG
+872 TMIDTIVRSFG
-881 FNSGSEQIQNRII
+881 EGSEQIQNKVI
-894 DLVRQV
+894 DAVRAWI
-900 VGLKEEYDE
+900 GLSDLYNEE
-909 LGNRLQVKAPS
+909 GNRRTVRKPS

-929 KQMMHNVIEE
+929 KQMMRNVIEE
-939 YGQGVITVAEMNKIA
+939 YGQGVITVVEMNKIA

-994 TKAAKEDLD
+994 TKAAKEELD

-1025 GYHKPDNGK
+1025 GYDKPDNGK

-1184 ELREEVE
+1184 ELREEINE
-1191 RLLREA
+1191 QLKKKNEKLS
-1197 PTRPPRGEGTD
+1197 
-1208 KQDRA
+1208 
-1213 YTVDEV
+1213 VDDV

-1307 EQYGKAAREAA
+1307 GQYGKAAREAA

-1381 LRDEALERN
+1381 LRDEALARN
-1390 PFGGIVESLNRAN
+1390 PFGGIVDAVGRAN
-1403 AIREFLKRAGSTGS
+1403 AIRDYLGGNLGGQYRNGGDYYLTD
-1417 SGRAGKIRVSEEQ
+1417 EQ
-1430 GARMG
+1430 ARKMG
-1435 LQAGEY
+1435 LQKGKYSQAE
-1441 TRAQLEGELKGAEA
+1441 LESKLKGAEA

-1507 GTGGQL
+1507 STGSSL
-1513 QNLMGMSVGED
+1513 SNLMGMSVGD

-1536 GLWGA
+1536 GVWGA

-1592 VYRYRASE
+1592 VYRYRASDG
-1600 ADLKDFEKYFQH
+1600 DLEKMLKYVDYGDKE
-1612 RTVGNMDL
+1612 RLRGTVFDP
-1620 GYKYGYIQE
+1620 YPYIGE
-1629 GTREQIR
+1629 DTREQIKE
-1636 VAEKSRSYYDT
+1636 AEKSRSYYDT
-1647 YLASLMVQRDELAH
+1647 YLASLMVQKDELAH
-1661 QMDAE
+1661 QIDSE
-1666 RDKKKSDKNAIADM
+1666 RDKKKSDKSAIADM
-1680 KQEIAE
+1680 EQQLAE
-1686 LDDQIKYVAE
+1686 LDDQIRYVAE
-1696 DMAKELYGIDF
+1696 DMAKELYSIDF
-1707 KSWASDLS
+1707 KGWAADLA
-1715 QALVD
+1715 QTLVD
-1720 AWASGTDAAE
+1720 AWASGADAAD
-1730 AYRDKVSEIL
+1730 AYRKKVSEIM
-1740 KDVGVNIIT
+1740 KNVGVSIIT
-1749 QKYLEPMLEGYM
+1749 QKYLETALAPIM
-1761 DQFMKYFEDNN
+1761 DEFMEYFEANN
-1772 GVVDEEGFK
+1772 GVLDEKGIGILSK
-1781 IIAQMYDAADKAAS
+1781 MYNYGEKLAEVSQAYMDGM
-1795 VVEGYL
+1795 EQ
-1801 NGLEDVANEH
+1801 VANER
-1811 GETIK
+1811 GDTLKDTGSSSSSTIGGSISE
-1816 DDSAASGADTI
+1816 DEVGLGLAYLNSIRADT
-1827 SGITEDEAGLLIS
+1827 
-1840 YVNAMR
+1840 AMIR
-1846 ADLSLTL
+1846 A
-1853 LYNKRIAEELL
+1853 YKQRMVEELM
-1864 PEVIN
+1864 PGVVN
-1869 VLAVH
+1869 VLAQH
-1874 QATLKAIEANTGRS
+1874 TAFLKGIEANTGRS
-1888 ADAAERLS
+1888 ADAAEDVRD
-1896 ELLNSVASGTKKL
+1896 LLGQVANGTKKL
-1909 SVVTYVKS
+1909 NVITYVKKN

>member
-188 LKNVMSDYFSVYAGM
+188 LRSIMSDYFSVYAGM

-275 KRLADISAGVGVDM
+275 KRLANISAGVGVDM

-299 RSATVLRGQELRQ
+299 RSATVLRGTELRQ

-428 PVIAAVGLGFGTR
+428 PVIAAVGLGFGAK
-441 RVARWAG
+441 RVKRWAG

-475 KQLLQGSQALTAQE
+475 KQLLQGSQALTVQE
-489 RQLLSAKMEV
+489 QRLLSAKMEV

-532 RYLAEQKVITEE
+532 QYLAQQRIITAEQ
-544 QRKQIV
+544 QKQIM

-570 GRAVGGALVGM
+570 GRAVGGTLVGM

-641 GLKQGSDTI
+641 GLKRGSDTI

-718 WHGVGSALTFDW
+718 WYGAASALKGDW

-748 LQSAAIN
+748 LQSAAVN
-755 LGKYEAEIKSAIDNA
+755 LGKYEAQITKTIKDIARQA
-770 VKLFPELRKQLDGKS
+770 PELRKALDGKTT
-785 MEEQLKIIADSGYW
+785 EEQLRIVVDSGYW
-799 DALGYKM
+799 DKLDFRIDSSAAK
-806 NNWTVNAQD
+806 
-815 AVDAWK
+815 AVVKWREVRKD
-821 NARIELAEAGKDVEE
+821 LSEAGNKVEE
-836 DAETL
+836 DAKKF

-846 RILENM
+846 RILEAS

-858 TLEEF
+858 TMEEF
-863 VKDNEVMVS
+863 VKNNEVLVS
-872 TMIDNIVRG
+872 TMIDTIVRSFG
-881 FNSGSEQIQNRII
+881 EGSEQIQNKVI
-894 DLVRQV
+894 DAVRAWM
-900 VGLKEEYDE
+900 GLSDLYNEEGD
-909 LGNRLQVKAPS
+909 RRTVRKPS
-920 QYDQQSKLG
+920 QYDVQSKLG
-929 KQMMHNVIEE
+929 KQMMHNVVEE

-988 GENHAR
+988 GDNHAR
-994 TKAAKEDLD
+994 TKAAKEELD

-1025 GYHKPDNGK
+1025 GYNKPDNGK

-1191 RLLREA
+1191 RLLKERAERA
-1197 PTRPPRGEGTD
+1197 GSSGT
-1208 KQDRA
+1208 DRA
-1213 YTVDEV
+1213 YTVEDV

-1307 EQYGKAAREAA
+1307 GQYGKAARKAA

-1332 ESDWVTIFDDLDR
+1332 KSDWVTIFDDLDR

-1417 SGRAGKIRVSEEQ
+1417 SGKYVVTEEQ

-1498 ISGALGAAS
+1498 ISGALGTAS

-1600 ADLKDFEKYFQH
+1600 ADLKDFEKYFQR
-1612 RTVGNMDL
+1612 RTVGNADL

-1636 VAEKSRSYYDT
+1636 EAEKSRSYYDT

-1686 LDDQIKYVAE
+1686 LDDQIRYVAE
-1696 DMAKELYGIDF
+1696 DMANELYGVDF
-1707 KSWASDLS
+1707 KSWAADLS
-1715 QALVD
+1715 QTLAD

-1740 KDVGVNIIT
+1740 RDVGVNVIT
-1749 QKYLEPMLEGYM
+1749 QKYLETALEPIM
-1761 DQFMKYFEDNN
+1761 DEFMEYFKANN
-1772 GVVDEEGFK
+1772 GVLDETGIGILSK
-1781 IIAQMYDAADKAAS
+1781 MYDYGEELAEIGKAYMDGM
-1795 VVEGYL
+1795 EQ
-1801 NGLEDVANEH
+1801 VANEH
-1811 GETIK
+1811 GETLK
-1816 DDSAASGADTI
+1816 DTGSASSSVIGGSVSEDEVGLGLAYLNSIRADTA
-1827 SGITEDEAGLLIS
+1827 T
-1840 YVNAMR
+1840 MR
-1846 ADLSLTL
+1846 TYLQ
-1853 LYNKRIAEELL
+1853 RMAEETE
-1864 PEVIN
+1864 PIAN
-1869 VLAVH
+1869 VLAQH
-1874 QATLKAIEANTGRS
+1874 TATLKAIEANTGRG
-1888 ADAAERLS
+1888 AEAAEAVRDM
-1896 ELLNSVASGTKKL
+1896 LNSVANGTRKL
-1909 SVVTYVKS
+1909 NVVTWVKKS

>member
-154 AQATQARIRAQEQLL
+154 TQATQARIRAQEQLL

-188 LKNVMSDYFSVYAGM
+188 LRSIMSDYFSVYAGM

-299 RSATVLRGQELRQ
+299 RSATVLRGTELRQ

-570 GRAVGGALVGM
+570 GRAVGGTLVGM
-581 LRDPFTWI
+581 LRDPFTWF

-602 VSETEA
+602 ISETEA

-748 LQSAAIN
+748 LQSAAVN

-929 KQMMHNVIEE
+929 KQMMHNVVEE

-994 TKAAKEDLD
+994 TKAAKEELD

-1025 GYHKPDNGK
+1025 GYNKPDNGK

-1184 ELREEVE
+1184 ELRDEVE
-1191 RLLREA
+1191 RLLEEA

-1248 KEAQRKLNEETLN
+1248 KEAQRQLNEETLN

-1307 EQYGKAAREAA
+1307 GQYGKAAREAA

-1403 AIREFLKRAGSTGS
+1403 AIREFLRWNGSTGS
-1417 SGRAGKIRVSEEQ
+1417 AGKIRVIEEQ
-1430 GARMG
+1430 GRRMG

-1487 DTGGLGDVLGT
+1487 DTGGIGDVLGT
-1498 ISGALGAAS
+1498 ISGALGTAS

-1541 AAGAALSVTT
+1541 AAGAALSITT

-1578 TKNVQTVLERTMGG
+1578 TKNAQTVLERTMGG

-1600 ADLKDFEKYFQH
+1600 ADLADFEKYFQ
-1612 RTVGNMDL
+1612 RRMIGSMDV

-1636 VAEKSRSYYDT
+1636 EAEKSRSYYDT

-1666 RDKKKSDKNAIADM
+1666 RDKKKSDKNVIADM

-1696 DMAKELYGIDF
+1696 DMANELYGVDF
-1707 KSWASDLS
+1707 KSWAADLS
-1715 QALVD
+1715 QTLAD

-1740 KDVGVNIIT
+1740 RDVGVNVIT
-1749 QKYLEPMLEGYM
+1749 QKYLEPLLEEQMEKFM
-1761 DQFMKYFEDNN
+1761 DYFEANN
-1772 GVVDEEGFK
+1772 GVIDAPGMEILSG
-1781 IIAQMYDAADKAAS
+1781 MYDLGDKAQE
-1795 VVEGYL
+1795 VVDAYL
-1801 NGLEDVANEH
+1801 DGLEAVANEH
-1811 GETIK
+1811 GETLK
-1816 DDSAASGADTI
+1816 DTGSASSSVIGGSVSEEEVGLGLAYLNSIRADTA
-1827 SGITEDEAGLLIS
+1827 T
-1840 YVNAMR
+1840 MR
-1846 ADLSLTL
+1846 TYLQ
-1853 LYNKRIAEELL
+1853 RMAEETE
-1864 PEVIN
+1864 PIAN
-1869 VLAVH
+1869 VLAQH
-1874 QATLKAIEANTGRS
+1874 TATLKAIEANTGRG
-1888 ADAAERLS
+1888 AEAAEAVRDM
-1896 ELLNSVASGTKKL
+1896 LNSVANGTRKL
-1909 SVVTYVKS
+1909 NVVTWVKKS

>member
-19 VTGAMAAAIK
+19 VTGAMAEAIK
-29 EAQRLGKAIDDIAD
+29 EAQRLGKAIDDVAD

-56 AETAQRTMGAIR
+56 SEMAQRTIGAIR
-68 QGNALGL
+68 QGNAMGL
-75 DTSKLREGLRQ
+75 DTSKLKEGLRQ

-97 QKDGSLA
+97 SKDGSLA

-123 TMRGATI
+123 TIRQVTI
-130 AQENLNKAQARSNT
+130 AQENLNKAMARGNA
-144 RAAAQAEREH
+144 RAAAQATREQTKELQ
-154 AQATQARIRAQEQLL
+154 AQARAQEQLL

-176 AAMQRQGQAASQ
+176 DAMGRQRRAASQ
-188 LKNVMSDYFSVYAGM
+188 LRNIMSDYFSVYAGM

-215 FEVQKV
+215 FETQKV
-221 ALQTILGDMREGEEI
+221 ALQTILGDMRQGQEI

-241 ALAVESPMSFRQLA
+241 SLAIESPMSFRELA

-312 FTEAGIPMVEALAKK
+312 FTEAGIPMVDALAKK

-361 DMTDEGGRFYN
+361 EMTDEGGRFYN
-372 MQMVLADTLAGKWS
+372 MQLTLADTLAGKWS

-401 GETLTGRMLK
+401 GQTLTGQFLK
-411 GAVSG
+411 AAVSG
-416 VTELTKAMDTLL
+416 VTELTKSLDALL
-428 PVIAAVGLGFGTR
+428 PVVAAVGLGFGAKR
-441 RVARWAG
+441 ALGWAG
-448 DRLGMNTRNVT
+448 NQLGVSVRGVT
-459 QGMLTAK
+459 QGLETAK
-466 ETARQAALQ
+466 EAARQKALQ
-475 KQLLQGSQALTAQE
+475 KQLLQGTDSLTAAE
-489 RQLLSAKMEV
+489 RQLLSAKKLV
-499 TAADYRRLA
+499 TAEDYRLLA
-508 VSGRLSTMQLAS
+508 ASGRLNVNQLAI
-520 LYRQK
+520 LYNQK
-525 MINESTI
+525 RIGVATLGHLQAVGAI
-532 RYLAEQKVITEE
+532 TREQAA
-544 QRKQIV
+544 QIL
-550 QATTKLRLLRM
+550 QARTRLGLLR
-561 QGVEVAKQA
+561 QQSAAVARQA
-570 GRAVGGALVGM
+570 GQAIGSAVMGM
-581 LRDPFTWI
+581 VKDPFTWI
-589 TAALAGVMSIQNA
+589 SVGLAGIMAIQSA

-608 MMANMAESANQRF
+608 MMENMAEGVNQRF
-621 KSLNETIK
+621 KSLNETIN
-629 ELRKAGTPTGDS
+629 ELRKAGTPTSNS

-656 NVADYEGIEKQAS
+656 NVADYEGIEKQAL

-676 RYEYLNEVLTQT
+676 RYEYLNEVLEQTQK
-688 SEAYRWVAAN
+688 AYQWLAIN

-718 WHGVGSALTFDW
+718 WHGVGSALKFDW
-730 MSDDLAENMKDW
+730 ISDSLKDDMEDW
-742 DEYNAR
+742 DEYNAK
-748 LQSAAIN
+748 LQSATVN
-755 LGKYEAEIKSAIDNA
+755 LGKYEAEIKSAIDNVA
-770 VKLFPELRKQLDGKS
+770 KMFPELRKQLDGKS
-785 MEEQLKIIADSGYW
+785 MEEQLRIIADSGYW

-815 AVDAWK
+815 AIDSWK
-821 NARIELAEAGKDVEE
+821 NARTELAEAGNDVE
-836 DAETL
+836 DGAEKLTK
-841 SNGIG
+841 GIG

-852 AKARGQ
+852 AKERGQ
-858 TLEEF
+858 TVKEF

-881 FNSGSEQIQNRII
+881 FNTGSEQIQNRII

-900 VGLKEEYDE
+900 VGLKKEYDE
-909 LGNRLQVKAPS
+909 IGNRLQVKAPS

-939 YGQGVITVAEMNKIA
+939 YGQGVITVAEINKIA
-954 GTTEDARSASEALDE
+954 GTTEDARSTSEALDE

-981 DSLNAVY
+981 DSINAVY

-994 TKAAKEDLD
+994 TKAIKEELD

-1015 MDDLNKKQKY
+1015 MDDLYKKQKY
-1025 GYHKPDNGK
+1025 GYNKPDNGK

-1040 MKARMSL
+1040 MKERMNL
-1047 LPKYISLYEKYRD
+1047 LPKFISLYEKYRD

-1067 REKVNADV
+1067 REKVNEDV

-1094 WKTIV
+1094 WKTLIG
-1099 EQMNKAKTTAERRK
+1099 QMNKAKTTADRRK
-1113 AAEDALAKL
+1113 AIEDATVKL
-1122 YDAQADAIVRQN
+1122 YDAQADALVRQN

-1142 QALEKLNR
+1142 QALDKLNK

-1155 RKWLEATGSAE
+1155 RKWLDATGSAE
-1166 VAGTVAFGG
+1166 IAGTVAFGS
-1175 RTAYGNEAE
+1175 RTDYTNEAE
-1184 ELREEVE
+1184 QLRAEVE
-1191 RLLREA
+1191 RLLEERNR
-1197 PTRPPRGEGTD
+1197 TDGTD
-1208 KQDRA
+1208 KT
-1213 YTVDEV
+1213 YTVEGV
-1219 LGMTGTELD
+1219 LSMTGTELD

-1248 KEAQRKLNEETLN
+1248 KEAQQKLNEETLN

-1267 EASKGYDAQIAD
+1267 EQSKGYDAQLAD
-1279 VDRRLEKQLELIGK
+1279 IDRRLEKQIELINQ
-1293 TTFNNDAETNERIR
+1293 TFSAPQTRQFYTDEATNT
-1307 EQYGKAAREAA
+1307 AN
-1318 DRERSGILFKQFQE
+1318 RERSGILFKKFQE

-1352 DMIDRIAEFSK
+1352 GMIDRIEEFSK

-1373 RLRDALAK
+1373 KLREALSK
-1381 LRDEALERN
+1381 LRDKALERN
-1390 PFGGIVESLNRAN
+1390 PFGGIADSLRRAN
-1403 AIREFLKRAGSTGS
+1403 AIRSYLGNNRPNGTNATYTVTEK
-1417 SGRAGKIRVSEEQ
+1417 Q

-1441 TRAQLEGELKGAEA
+1441 TRAQLESALKGAET
-1455 DTVRSIEN
+1455 DMVNSIDG
-1463 IGKAFDSLQG
+1463 ISKAFDELQG

-1478 IELFDTLGA
+1478 ISLFDALGES
-1487 DTGGLGDVLGT
+1487 GGLTDALGL
-1498 ISGALGAAS
+1498 ISGALGSAS
-1507 GTGGQL
+1507 STGSSL
-1513 QNLMGMSVGED
+1513 SNLMGMSVGKD
-1524 KTLGE
+1524 KTLGSV
-1529 ALGIKNA
+1529 LGIKNA
-1536 GLWGA
+1536 GMWGA
-1541 AAGAALSVTT
+1541 VAGAGLSIVTGL
-1551 SIFALHDK
+1551 FKLHDK
-1559 ALQKEIEASEA
+1559 SLQKEIEASEE
-1570 RQKEMENL
+1570 RQREMENL
-1578 TKNVQTVLERTMGG
+1578 TDNIKTVLERTMGG
-1592 VYRYRASE
+1592 VYRYRASDT
-1600 ADLKDFEKYFQH
+1600 DLADFEKYLETY
-1612 RTVGNMDL
+1612 RGL
-1620 GYKYGYIQE
+1620 GGDTKYRYGYIQDD
-1629 GTREQIR
+1629 TREQIKE
-1636 VAEKSRSYYDT
+1636 AQKSRSYYDS
-1647 YLASLMVQRDELAH
+1647 YIASLMVQRDELQH
-1661 QMDAE
+1661 QMDSE
-1666 RDKKKSDKNAIADM
+1666 RKKKDNDASKIADYE
-1680 KQEIAE
+1680 QQIAD

-1696 DMAKELYGIDF
+1696 DMANELYGIDF
-1707 KSWASDLS
+1707 KDWANDLS

-1720 AWASGTDAAE
+1720 AWASGMDAAE

-1740 KDVGVNIIT
+1740 RDVGVNIIT
-1749 QKYLEPMLEGYM
+1749 QKYLEPLLEDYM
-1761 DQFMKYFEDNN
+1761 NKFMTYFDANN
-1772 GVVDEEGFK
+1772 GVIGQEG
-1781 IIAQMYDAADKAAS
+1781 INILSQMYEAADKAAGL
-1795 VVEGYL
+1795 VDGFL
-1801 NGLEDVANEH
+1801 DGLEQVANKY

-1816 DDSAASGADTI
+1816 DSSTSSGTNAI

-1840 YVNAMR
+1840 YVNAIR
-1846 ADLSLTL
+1846 ADVSRGIM
-1853 LYNKRIAEELL
+1853 YDQRIAEELL
-1864 PEVIN
+1864 PQVIN

-1896 ELLNSVASGTKKL
+1896 DLLNSVASGTKKL

>member
-6 LGKLWFEMGVRDK
+6 FKLWFEMGVRDK
-19 VTGAMAAAIK
+19 VTGAMAEAIK
-29 EAQRLGKAIDDIAD
+29 EAQRLGKAIDDVAD

-56 AETAQRTMGAIR
+56 SEMAQRTMGAMR

-97 QKDGSLA
+97 SKDGSLA
-104 MSTKPLNKLLGAE
+104 TSTKPLNKLLGAE
-117 FEHMMV
+117 FEHMIV

-154 AQATQARIRAQEQLL
+154 TQATQARIRAQEQLL

-299 RSATVLRGQELRQ
+299 RSATVLRGTELRQ

-401 GETLTGRMLK
+401 GETLTGRFLK
-411 GAVSG
+411 AAVSG

-428 PVIAAVGLGFGTR
+428 PVVAAVGLGFSTKR
-441 RVARWAG
+441 AVRWIGDSLSMRTAG
-448 DRLGMNTRNVT
+448 VT

-475 KQLLQGSQALTAQE
+475 KQLLQGSQALTVQE
-489 RQLLSAKMEV
+489 QRLLSEKLEV

-508 VSGRLSTMQLAS
+508 ISGRLSTMQLAS

-525 MINESTI
+525 MINSSTI
-532 RYLAEQKVITEE
+532 QYLAQQKVITEE
-544 QRKQIV
+544 QQKQIL

-561 QGVEVAKQA
+561 QSAEVAKQV
-570 GRAVGGALVGM
+570 GRAVGGTVMGIVK
-581 LRDPFTWI
+581 DPFTWI

-608 MMANMAESANQRF
+608 MMANMAEGANQRF

-656 NVADYEGIEKQAS
+656 NVADYESIEKQAS

-688 SEAYRWVAAN
+688 SEAYRWVATN

-742 DEYNAR
+742 DEYNAK
-748 LQSAAIN
+748 LQSAAVN
-755 LGKYEAEIKSAIDNA
+755 LGKYEAEIQNAINGITIRYD
-770 VKLFPELRKQLDGKS
+770 ELRKSLDGKTL
-785 MEEQLKIIADSGYW
+785 EEQLRIIAESGHW
-799 DALGYKM
+799 REFEEEIKDWTGNTQSALYTWIK
-806 NNWTVNAQD
+806 A
-815 AVDAWK
+815 K
-821 NARIELAEAGKDVEE
+821 EKLESAGKDVEE

-841 SNGIG
+841 SKGIG

-852 AKARGQ
+852 AKSRGQ

-881 FNSGSEQIQNRII
+881 FNSGSDQIQNRII

-994 TKAAKEDLD
+994 TKAVKEELD

-1025 GYHKPDNGK
+1025 GYDKPDNGK

-1040 MKARMSL
+1040 MKARISL

-1067 REKVNADV
+1067 RAKVNEDV

-1184 ELREEVE
+1184 ELREEINEQLKKKNEKLSVE
-1191 RLLREA
+1191 
-1197 PTRPPRGEGTD
+1197 D
-1208 KQDRA
+1208 
-1213 YTVDEV
+1213 V
-1219 LGMTGTELD
+1219 LGMTATELD

-1307 EQYGKAAREAA
+1307 GQYGKAAREAA

-1352 DMIDRIAEFSK
+1352 DMIDKIEEFSK

-1373 RLRDALAK
+1373 KLRDALGK
-1381 LRDEALERN
+1381 LRDENLERN
-1390 PFGGIVESLNRAN
+1390 PFGGIASGLSRAN
-1403 AIREFLKRAGSTGS
+1403 AIRSYL
-1417 SGRAGKIRVSEEQ
+1417 SGGLGPQYRNGNDYYLTESQAKK
-1430 GARMG
+1430 MG
-1435 LQAGEY
+1435 LQKGSYSE
-1441 TRAQLEGELKGAEA
+1441 AQLETALRGAE
-1455 DTVRSIEN
+1455 DDVVRSIEN
-1463 IGKAFDSLQG
+1463 IGKAFDNLQG

-1478 IELFDTLGA
+1478 IELFDALGA
-1487 DTGGLGDVLGT
+1487 GTGGIGDVLGT
-1498 ISGALGAAS
+1498 IGGALGAAS
-1507 GTGGQL
+1507 STGSSL
-1513 QNLMGMSVGED
+1513 SNLMGMSVGD

-1536 GLWGA
+1536 GVWGA
-1541 AAGAALSVTT
+1541 AAGAALSVAT
-1551 SIFALHDK
+1551 SIFQLHDK

-1578 TKNVQTVLERTMGG
+1578 TADVQRVIDRLMGG
-1592 VYRYRASE
+1592 VYRYRASD
-1600 ADLKDFEKYFQH
+1600 ADLDKLLKY
-1612 RTVGNMDL
+1612 VD
-1620 GYKYGYIQE
+1620 YKVPKGGEGSIFDKYRYI
-1629 GTREQIR
+1629 GGDTKEQIR
-1636 VAEKSRSYYDT
+1636 EAEKSRSYYDT

-1666 RDKKKSDKNAIADM
+1666 RDKKKSDAGAIADM
-1680 KQEIAE
+1680 KAEIAE
-1686 LDDQIKYVAE
+1686 LDDQIRYVAE
-1696 DMAKELYGIDF
+1696 DMAEELYGIDF
-1707 KSWASDLS
+1707 KGWAADLS
-1715 QALVD
+1715 QTLVD
-1720 AWASGTDAAE
+1720 AWASGADAAD
-1730 AYRDKVSEIL
+1730 AYRKKVSEIL
-1740 KDVGVNIIT
+1740 RDVGVKVIT
-1749 QKYLEPMLEGYM
+1749 QKYLEPLLEEQMGKFM
-1761 DQFMKYFEDNN
+1761 DYFEANN
-1772 GVVDEEGFK
+1772 GVMDEQGMA
-1781 IIAQMYDAADKAAS
+1781 IIGGIYDLGEKAQD
-1795 VVEGYL
+1795 VVNAYL
-1801 NGLEDVANEH
+1801 DGLEDVANER
-1811 GETIK
+1811 GETLK
-1816 DDSAASGADTI
+1816 DTGSASSSTIGGSISEEEVGLGLAYLNSIRADT
-1827 SGITEDEAGLLIS
+1827 
-1840 YVNAMR
+1840 AMIR
-1846 ADLSLTL
+1846 TSAQ
-1853 LYNKRIAEELL
+1853 KMAEELM
-1864 PEVIN
+1864 PEVAN
-1869 VLAVH
+1869 VLAMH
-1874 QATLKAIEANTGRS
+1874 TATLKAIEKNTGRG
-1888 ADAAERLS
+1888 ADAAEAVRD
-1896 ELLNSVASGTKKL
+1896 LLGQVANGTKKL
-1909 SVVTYVKS
+1909 NVITYVKKN

>member
-19 VTGAMAAAIK
+19 VTGAMQAAVR

-154 AQATQARIRAQEQLL
+154 TQATQARIRAQEQLL

-299 RSATVLRGQELRQ
+299 RSATVLRGTELRQ

-428 PVIAAVGLGFGTR
+428 PVIAAVGLGFGAKR
-441 RVARWAG
+441 AKRWAG

-475 KQLLQGSQALTAQE
+475 KQLLQGSQALTVQE

-520 LYRQK
+520 LYRQR
-525 MINESTI
+525 MINASTI
-532 RYLAEQKVITEE
+532 QYLAQQRIITAEQ
-544 QRKQIV
+544 QKQIV
-550 QATTKLRLLRM
+550 QATTRLRLLRM
-561 QGVEVAKQA
+561 QSAEMAKQA

-589 TAALAGVMSIQNA
+589 TAALAGGMAIWQHYEQVSQQAANA
-602 VSETEA
+602 ADSLVQRAEQTRETVNSLLDGGKPSDNSKLAERIREMTEA
-608 MMANMAESANQRF
+608 LRGVVPNYNEIKEQADAIEDLGDRYDYLAEKLKETAAAYKALTAESTKGLIEDMTHAAGGGIGGFFSGNAEGLGADMEDFDDAVRELQ
-621 KSLNETIK
+621 KSAVHINKYVADEVMAAVDKIAAGNEKLKKALEGKEGMTEILRTFFENTTGSQQK
-629 ELRKAGTPTGDS
+629 ELQRLVPS
-641 GLKQGSDTI
+641 VI
-650 LGALKG
+650 
-656 NVADYEGIEKQAS
+656 DYRTNFIE
-669 AIKDLGE
+669 
-676 RYEYLNEVLTQT
+676 
-688 SEAYRWVAAN
+688 
-698 SGTIGG
+698 
-704 LLDSTGGLQTSQGF
+704 
-718 WHGVGSALTFDW
+718 
-730 MSDDLAENMKDW
+730 M
-742 DEYNAR
+742 
-748 LQSAAIN
+748 
-755 LGKYEAEIKSAIDNA
+755 
-770 VKLFPELRKQLDGKS
+770 RKQLEEMYRDMDGAIQEFIDQKS
-785 MEEQLKIIADSGYW
+785 AEGWNFKHLNDGQKEQAQQVI
-799 DALGYKM
+799 DAF
-806 NNWTVNAQD
+806 VNSYEGASKEAKRLVEQYGLD
-815 AVDAWK
+815 KLNIKVNVDFDT
-821 NARIELAEAGKDVEE
+821 N
-836 DAETL
+836 DAEKEL
-841 SNGIG
+841 SDFANQVWQGFGGNLTKEGGTISIG
-846 RILENM
+846 
-852 AKARGQ
+852 
-858 TLEEF
+858 
-863 VKDNEVMVS
+863 
-872 TMIDNIVRG
+872 
-881 FNSGSEQIQNRII
+881 
-894 DLVRQV
+894 
-900 VGLKEEYDE
+900 
-909 LGNRLQVKAPS
+909 
-920 QYDQQSKLG
+920 
-929 KQMMHNVIEE
+929 
-939 YGQGVITVAEMNKIA
+939 
-954 GTTEDARSASEALDE
+954 
-969 LKKKVQSLKQEY
+969 
-981 DSLNAVY
+981 
-988 GENHAR
+988 
-994 TKAAKEDLD
+994 
-1003 RYTKVAK
+1003 
-1010 ANGLT
+1010 
-1015 MDDLNKKQKY
+1015 KQKY
-1025 GYHKPDNGK
+1025 TKENIAKNFTDASSTRKRMKQEVQDAYQEWKDIEKVSVASQEAKDRARKAYEDALSAYNAMGWTDNPLNKTNKANKK

-1191 RLLREA
+1191 RLLEERA
-1197 PTRPPRGEGTD
+1197 GRTGSAGSSGT
-1208 KQDRA
+1208 DRA
-1213 YTVDEV
+1213 YTVEDV

-1381 LRDEALERN
+1381 LRDEALARN

-1403 AIREFLKRAGSTGS
+1403 AIREFLERAGRTGS
-1417 SGRAGKIRVSEEQ
+1417 AGRDGKIRVSKEQ

-1441 TRAQLEGELKGAEA
+1441 TRAQLEGKLRGAEA

-1463 IGKAFDSLQG
+1463 IGKAFDGLQG
-1473 VLDPV
+1473 ALDPV

-1498 ISGALGAAS
+1498 ISGALGTAS

-1513 QNLMGMSVGED
+1513 QNLMGMSVGKD
-1524 KTLGE
+1524 KSLGE

-1600 ADLKDFEKYFQH
+1600 ADLKDFEKYVREPTDFE
-1612 RTVGNMDL
+1612 RRL
-1620 GYKYGYIQE
+1620 GINNYGYIQE

-1636 VAEKSRSYYDT
+1636 EAEKSRSYYDT

-1686 LDDQIKYVAE
+1686 LDDQIRYVAE
-1696 DMAKELYGIDF
+1696 DMANELYGVDF
-1707 KSWASDLS
+1707 KSWAADLS
-1715 QALVD
+1715 QTLAD

-1730 AYRDKVSEIL
+1730 AYRDKVSDIL
-1740 KDVGVNIIT
+1740 RDVGVNVIT
-1749 QKYLEPMLEGYM
+1749 QKYLEPLLEEQMEKFM
-1761 DQFMKYFEDNN
+1761 DYFEANN
-1772 GVVDEEGFK
+1772 GVIDAPGMEILSG
-1781 IIAQMYDAADKAAS
+1781 MYDLGDKAQE
-1795 VVEGYL
+1795 VVDAYL
-1801 NGLEDVANEH
+1801 DGLEAVANER
-1811 GETIK
+1811 GETLK
-1816 DDSAASGADTI
+1816 DTGSASSSVIGGSVSEDEVGLGLAYLNSIRADTA
-1827 SGITEDEAGLLIS
+1827 T
-1840 YVNAMR
+1840 MR
-1846 ADLSLTL
+1846 TYLQ
-1853 LYNKRIAEELL
+1853 RMAEETE
-1864 PEVIN
+1864 PIAN
-1869 VLAVH
+1869 VLAQH
-1874 QATLKAIEANTGRS
+1874 TATLKAIEANTGRG
-1888 ADAAERLS
+1888 AEAAEAVRDM
-1896 ELLNSVASGTKKL
+1896 LNSVANGTRKL
-1909 SVVTYVKS
+1909 NVVTWVKKS

>member
-188 LKNVMSDYFSVYAGM
+188 LRSIMSDYFSVYAGM

-299 RSATVLRGQELRQ
+299 RSATVLRGTELRQ

-475 KQLLQGSQALTAQE
+475 KQLLQGSQALTVQE
-489 RQLLSAKMEV
+489 QRLLSAKMEV

-532 RYLAEQKVITEE
+532 QYLAQQRIITAEQ
-544 QRKQIV
+544 QKQIM

-570 GRAVGGALVGM
+570 GRAVGGTLVGM

-641 GLKQGSDTI
+641 GLKRGSDTI

-994 TKAAKEDLD
+994 TKAAKEELD

-1025 GYHKPDNGK
+1025 GYNKPDNGK

-1040 MKARMSL
+1040 MKARISL

-1191 RLLREA
+1191 RLLKEA
-1197 PTRPPRGEGTD
+1197 PSRPPRGEGTD

-1307 EQYGKAAREAA
+1307 GQYGKAARKAA

-1403 AIREFLKRAGSTGS
+1403 AIREYLRVNGPNGTYGAD
-1417 SGRAGKIRVSEEQ
+1417 GKYVVTKEQ

-1487 DTGGLGDVLGT
+1487 DTGGIGDVLGT

-1600 ADLKDFEKYFQH
+1600 ADLKDFEKYFQR
-1612 RTVGNMDL
+1612 RTVGNADL

-1629 GTREQIR
+1629 GTREQIQE
-1636 VAEKSRSYYDT
+1636 AEKSRSYYDT

-1686 LDDQIKYVAE
+1686 LDDQIRYVAE
-1696 DMAKELYGIDF
+1696 DMANELYGVDF
-1707 KSWASDLS
+1707 KSWAADLS
-1715 QALVD
+1715 QTLAD

-1740 KDVGVNIIT
+1740 RDVGVNVIT
-1749 QKYLEPMLEGYM
+1749 QKYLEPLLEEQMEKFM
-1761 DQFMKYFEDNN
+1761 DYFEANN
-1772 GVVDEEGFK
+1772 GVIDAPGMEILSG
-1781 IIAQMYDAADKAAS
+1781 MYDLGDKAQE
-1795 VVEGYL
+1795 VVDAYL
-1801 NGLEDVANEH
+1801 DGLEAVANEH
-1811 GETIK
+1811 GETLK
-1816 DDSAASGADTI
+1816 DTGSASGSVI
-1827 SGITEDEAGLLIS
+1827 GGSVSEEEAGLGLAYLNSI
-1840 YVNAMR
+1840 R
-1846 ADLSLTL
+1846 ADTATMRTYLQ
-1853 LYNKRIAEELL
+1853 RMAEETE
-1864 PEVIN
+1864 PIAN
-1869 VLAVH
+1869 VLAQH
-1874 QATLKAIEANTGRS
+1874 TATLKAIEANTGRG
-1888 ADAAERLS
+1888 AEAAEAVRDM
-1896 ELLNSVASGTKKL
+1896 LNSVANGTRKL
-1909 SVVTYVKS
+1909 NVVTWVKKS